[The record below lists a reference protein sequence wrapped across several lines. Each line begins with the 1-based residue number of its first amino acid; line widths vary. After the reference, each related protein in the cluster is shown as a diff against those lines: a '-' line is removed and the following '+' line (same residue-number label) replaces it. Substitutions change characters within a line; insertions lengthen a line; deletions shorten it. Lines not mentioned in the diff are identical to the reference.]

1 MFGVDDILLF
11 PMKGLL
17 LVCREVY
24 NAAQQ
29 ETIDEAE
36 AVRRE
41 LRELYMMLETHRISE
56 AEFEAREAE
65 LLDRLDELESL
76 GSNVEEAAGSL
87 LARDSEDASP

>member
-29 ETIDEAE
+29 ETLNEAE

-41 LRELYMMLETHRISE
+41 LRELYMMLETERISE

-65 LLDRLDELESL
+65 LLDHLDEL
-76 GSNVEEAAGSL
+76 
-87 LARDSEDASP
+87 DSHDDTAEDGMETPSA